1 MFKYVSG
8 GILIFPPEI
17 YIINT
22 LMDHHRK
29 AWNNKLRKARSE
41 KEQQMR
47 EKIIQELYSNEY
59 NKFIGFE
66 VLELGPTYSKS
77 RIKADLRLHNTYGSI
92 HGGALLSFVD
102 AMAGATGSMSGYY
115 VTTVS
120 ANLNFLLPAVN
131 TEYIYCECMKLK
143 TGKHILVFDIRVT
156 DDEGS
161 LLDSGEFSFYA
172 SKVPVL
178 DGNLKFGK

>member
-1 MFKYVSG
+1 M
-8 GILIFPPEI
+8 
-17 YIINT
+17 
-22 LMDHHRK
+22 
-29 AWNNKLRKARSE
+29 RKARTE
-41 KEQQMR
+41 KENAIR
-47 EKIIQELYSNEY
+47 EKMIAELYSNQY
-59 NKFIGFE
+59 NQFIGFE
-66 VLELGPTYSKS
+66 ILELSATYSKS
-77 RIKADLRLHNTYGSI
+77 RVKCDERLHNTYGSI

-156 DDEGS
+156 DVAGN

-178 DGNLKFGK
+178 EGNLKFGEKKE

>member
-1 MFKYVSG
+1 MR
-8 GILIFPPEI
+8 P
-17 YIINT
+17 T
-22 LMDHHRK
+22 HT
-29 AWNNKLRKARSE
+29 E
-41 KEQQMR
+41 KENAMR
-47 EKIIQELYSNEY
+47 EKIIPELYSNEY

-66 VLELGPTYSKS
+66 ILELSSTYSKA
-77 RIKADLRLHNTYGSI
+77 RIKADSRLHNTYGSI

-102 AMAGATGSMSGYY
+102 AMAGATGSMSGHY

-156 DDEGS
+156 DDNGN
-161 LLDSGEFSFYA
+161 LLDSGEFSFFA

-178 DGNLKFGK
+178 GDNLKFS

>member
-1 MFKYVSG
+1 MR
-8 GILIFPPEI
+8 P
-17 YIINT
+17 
-22 LMDHHRK
+22 
-29 AWNNKLRKARSE
+29 ARNE
-41 KEQQMR
+41 KENLIR
-47 EKIIQELYSNEY
+47 EKLMGELYSNEY
-59 NKFIGFE
+59 NRFIGFE
-66 VLELGPTYSKS
+66 ILEMSSTYSKS
-77 RIKADLRLHNTYGSI
+77 RVKYDERLLNNYGSI

-102 AMAGATGSMSGYY
+102 VMAGATASMSGYY

-156 DDEGS
+156 DDVGN
-161 LLDSGEFSFYA
+161 LLDSGEFSYFA

-178 DGNLKFGK
+178 GKDSNLYG

>member
-1 MFKYVSG
+1 MRPGRTEKENA
-8 GILIFPPEI
+8 IREKLIF
-17 YIINT
+17 
-22 LMDHHRK
+22 
-29 AWNNKLRKARSE
+29 
-41 KEQQMR
+41 
-47 EKIIQELYSNEY
+47 ELYANEY

-66 VLELGPTYSKS
+66 ILELSPTYSKARVRCDS
-77 RIKADLRLHNTYGSI
+77 RLNNTYGSI

-102 AMAGATGSMSGYY
+102 VMAGATGSMSGHY

-156 DDEGS
+156 DDNGN
-161 LLDSGEFSFYA
+161 LLDSGEFSFFA
-172 SKVPVL
+172 SKVSVL
-178 DGNLKFGK
+178 ENSQMF